1 MKVGFIGYG
10 LLGKILFQRFYKF
23 NKKIKI
29 YNRTKKKISSLN
41 NENKVFDLSKI
52 FKENKLIFLILYD
65 DKSLLN
71 ILKKIDEI
79 HLKNKILVNLTT
91 ISYNASNY
99 LSKKFKDSSTI
110 WIDAPIM
117 GSVEAAKKNKLT
129 FLYSGKKNTL
139 AIKYLKL
146 IGNIIF
152 YNQDSA
158 SQFLKLCHN
167 SVCSMIMISVGEIFH
182 LSKKYKIK
190 KKLALEMI
198 KNSAF
203 YSPLIKAKISKYKN
217 NDFKPSF
224 TYFNMLKDLKYMES
238 LTKKEGFLLNK
249 TYKIFKSKYKLR
261 YKNKDTSFISR
272 LIENEKI

>member
-23 NKKIKI
+23 NKKLTV

-41 NENKVFDLSKI
+41 NENKVFDLNKI

-65 DKSLLN
+65 DKSLLS
-71 ILKKIDEI
+71 ILKKTEDIY
-79 HLKNKILVNLTT
+79 LKNKILINLTT
-91 ISYNASNY
+91 ISYNTSNY
-99 LSKKFKDSSTI
+99 LSKKFKNTSTV

-129 FLYSGKKNTL
+129 FLYSGKKNTM

-167 SVCSMIMISVGEIFH
+167 SVCSMIMISIGEIFF

-203 YSPLIKAKISKYKN
+203 YSPLIKAKISKYEN

-224 TYFNMLKDLKYMES
+224 TYFNMLKDLKYMEG
-238 LTKKEGFLLNK
+238 LTKKDAFLLNK
-249 TYKIFKSKYKLR
+249 TYKIFRSKYKLN
-261 YKNKDTSFISR
+261 YKKKDTSFISK

>member
-1 MKVGFIGYG
+1 
-10 LLGKILFQRFYKF
+10 
-23 NKKIKI
+23 
-29 YNRTKKKISSLN
+29 
-41 NENKVFDLSKI
+41 
-52 FKENKLIFLILYD
+52 
-65 DKSLLN
+65 
-71 ILKKIDEI
+71 
-79 HLKNKILVNLTT
+79 
-91 ISYNASNY
+91 
-99 LSKKFKDSSTI
+99 
-110 WIDAPIM
+110 
-117 GSVEAAKKNKLT
+117 
-129 FLYSGKKNTL
+129 
-139 AIKYLKL
+139 
-146 IGNIIF
+146 
-152 YNQDSA
+152 
-158 SQFLKLCHN
+158 
-167 SVCSMIMISVGEIFH
+167 MISVGEIFH